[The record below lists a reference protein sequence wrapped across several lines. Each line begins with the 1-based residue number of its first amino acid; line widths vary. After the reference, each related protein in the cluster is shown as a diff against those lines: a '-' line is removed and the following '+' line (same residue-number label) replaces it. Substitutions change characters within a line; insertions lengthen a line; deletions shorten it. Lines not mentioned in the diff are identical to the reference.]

1 MTEYRKHQ
9 NDIDLD
15 HTKFSFHNA
24 YHKTVVIPNYMMIAM
39 RDLVKKRGF
48 ANISEFMRF
57 AIRKEIDYQLS
68 MVYVPQVKER
78 ITDI

>member
-1 MTEYRKHQ
+1 MTGYRKHQ

-24 YHKTVVIPNYMMIAM
+24 YHKTVVIPNYMMNAM

-48 ANISEFMRF
+48 ARILSCW
-57 AIRKEIDYQLS
+57 IDLLVYQMELVNLIQYS
-68 MVYVPQVKER
+68 TQEPSKPY
-78 ITDI
+78 